1 MNLHFVYHCLLAK
14 EKVKKIFLAF
24 CEISEIS
31 PYIVI
36 RLRWQKQSCRSVNS
50 KKVFLK
56 NFAKFTEKQ
65 QFLVKKETLAQ
76 SFSCELC
83 EIFRNTYFY
92 RIPLEATSKI
102 GKFTNNDL
110 WLQTKIK
117 HQWLIYLDHKNIAS
131 VLLISMQYSNRAL

>member
-1 MNLHFVYHCLLAK
+1 MNLNFVCRCLLAK
-14 EKVKKIFLAF
+14 EKVKKIFIAF
-24 CEISEIS
+24 CEISEIP

-56 NFAKFTEKQ
+56 NFAKFREKQ

-92 RIPLEATSKI
+92 RILLDAASEM
-102 GKFTNNDL
+102 GKFTDNDL
-110 WLQTKIK
+110 WLQTKIQ
-117 HQWLIYLDHKNIAS
+117 HQWLIYLDHNNIAS
-131 VLLISMQYSNRAL
+131 VLLISIQYSNWAL